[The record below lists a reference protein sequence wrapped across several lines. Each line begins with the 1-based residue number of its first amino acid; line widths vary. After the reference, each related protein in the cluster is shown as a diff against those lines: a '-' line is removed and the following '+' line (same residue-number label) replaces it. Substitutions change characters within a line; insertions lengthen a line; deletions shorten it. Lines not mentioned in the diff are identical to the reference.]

1 MKSILLKLEDD
12 LLKETELLLDGINK
26 SRNRYINEALHYY
39 NRIQKRKML
48 ANMLK
53 NESKMV
59 ADESMKVLAEFEK
72 LEILDDEAV

>member
-1 MKSILLKLEDD
+1 
-12 LLKETELLLDGINK
+12 
-26 SRNRYINEALHYY
+26 
-39 NRIQKRKML
+39 ML